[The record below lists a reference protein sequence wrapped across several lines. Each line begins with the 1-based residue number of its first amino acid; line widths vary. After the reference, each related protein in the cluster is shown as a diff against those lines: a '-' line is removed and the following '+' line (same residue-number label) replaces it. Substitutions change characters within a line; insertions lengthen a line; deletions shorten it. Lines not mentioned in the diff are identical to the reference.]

1 MTIYNINMGIGWASS
16 GVEYAQAYR
25 SNIFKKNK
33 QAAKFIFTELFQENI
48 QPMTQ
53 NIGFED
59 HEVIVMLQSFT
70 DVKVSPTTFSLADL
84 EKSFSAPVS
93 ETQKSEHQVVYFF
106 QDQGLRLT
114 AYLDK
119 VHQDKVYK
127 TEYVVDGKLIQRDHY
142 TYVKT
147 FSEYF
152 KPVDNKAHLYQRR
165 FFNQDGSLAY
175 EELLN
180 GKESLYLFKDR
191 SIYSKRALLEYF
203 IESLSLTSEDLII
216 IDRSTGQGAEIIKA
230 KGPAKVGI
238 IIHAEHYNKE
248 LSTAEKILWNNHY
261 DYVFTNASSID
272 CYISATEKQKEILA
286 QQFLDYKQVTA
297 RIEAIPVGSLNRL
310 KKQAKRKKNSLITA
324 SRLAGEKHLDWLVR
338 AVIQARESIQD
349 LTLDIYGRGPEEG
362 KLRQIIAEHGAESYI
377 RLMGQQNLEDV
388 YKNYSSYVSAST
400 SEGFGLT
407 LLEAV
412 GSGLGMVGFDVP
424 YGNQTFICEG
434 ENGYLVPFTRN
445 ADETNIKGLAQ
456 AIVQLQTQEGEAG
469 GLSQVQKASY
479 AIAEPFLT
487 KHIQKKWKKLEEEL
501 CRD

>member
-33 QAAKFIFTELFQENI
+33 QDAKFIFTEFFRENI

-70 DVKVSPTTFSLADL
+70 DVKVSPTTYSLEDL
-84 EKSFSAPVS
+84 EQSFSMKAS
-93 ETQKSEHQVVYFF
+93 EVTKSADRVVYVLN
-106 QDQGLRLT
+106 DGAIYLT

-119 VHQDKVYK
+119 THQDKVYK
-127 TEYVVDGKLIQRDHY
+127 TEWVVRGKLIQRDY
-142 TYVKT
+142 YSYVKT
-147 FSEYF
+147 YSEYF
-152 KPVDNKAHLYQRR
+152 KPVDNKARLYQRR
-165 FFNQDGSLAY
+165 FFNQDGSVAY

-180 GKESLYLFKDR
+180 GDESLYLFKDR
-191 SIYSKRALLEYF
+191 TIYSKRALLEYF
-203 IESLSLTSEDLII
+203 IESLNLTSEDMII
-216 IDRSTGQGAEIIKA
+216 IDRSTGQGAEILKA

-238 IIHAEHYNKE
+238 IIHAEHYNE
-248 LSTAEKILWNNHY
+248 GLTTRDKILWNNHY

-272 CYISATEKQKEILA
+272 FYICATEKQKEILG
-286 QQFLDYKQVTA
+286 QQFLDYKKITS
-297 RIEAIPVGSLNRL
+297 RIEAIPVGSLDRL
-310 KKQAKRKKNSLITA
+310 KKQAKRKSNSLITA

-362 KLRQIIAEHGAESYI
+362 KLREIIAAHDAGDYI
-377 RLMGQQNLEDV
+377 RLMGQQNLDDV
-388 YKNYSSYVSAST
+388 YKNYTSYVSAST

-424 YGNQTFICEG
+424 YGNQTFIRED
-434 ENGYLVPFTRN
+434 ENGYLVPYVRNEEEENIAGLTR
-445 ADETNIKGLAQ
+445 AIIQLQEKEEDAKGLS
-456 AIVQLQTQEGEAG
+456 G
-469 GLSQVQKASY
+469 VQKVSY
-479 AIAEPFLT
+479 ALAEPFLT
-487 KHIQKKWKKLEEEL
+487 KHIQKKWKNIEEEM
-501 CRD
+501 CHD